1 MYGILRLNITRKLGE
16 TTYSVYLLHG
26 IFLYCLMTWIIPNN
40 YTENTFIIL
49 VSTTAFLITFTLCLT
64 FKLIETPFIKLTKQT
79 TTLVKE
85 LIPTLTNNNQ

>member
-1 MYGILRLNITRKLGE
+1 YAPLPLILCGITFIIIASGCDLYGILRLNITRKLGE

-49 VSTTAFLITFTLCLT
+49 VSTTAFLITFTSCLT
-64 FKLIETPFIKLTKQT
+64 FKLIETP
-79 TTLVKE
+79 
-85 LIPTLTNNNQ
+85 

>member
-1 MYGILRLNITRKLGE
+1 
-16 TTYSVYLLHG
+16 
-26 IFLYCLMTWIIPNN
+26 
-40 YTENTFIIL
+40 ENTFIIL
-49 VSTTAFLITFTLCLT
+49 VSTTAFLITFTSCLT

>member
-1 MYGILRLNITRKLGE
+1 
-16 TTYSVYLLHG
+16 
-26 IFLYCLMTWIIPNN
+26 
-40 YTENTFIIL
+40 
-49 VSTTAFLITFTLCLT
+49 